1 MQQRLDDPQ
10 LYERRRPRERL
21 RHGDECHGLR
31 VLLLSYDSLAALQC
45 HTRLLAPY
53 IATDHEQDIHH
64 PLRPRAQCAALQF
77 LPTPSTPS
85 ASFAYEGRWQMACHI
100 SSSRVQ
106 AGQVA
111 YKSSISDVTITRRP
125 DGLYAWTETE
135 REYLG
140 QACQGQPVK
149 TETETG
155 YMQIAGRVT
164 LSDKRADEA
173 PVRARMRGDGCRRQ
187 AAGTDRQSDD
197 RAQRRF

>member
-1 MQQRLDDPQ
+1 
-10 LYERRRPRERL
+10 
-21 RHGDECHGLR
+21 
-31 VLLLSYDSLAALQC
+31 
-45 HTRLLAPY
+45 
-53 IATDHEQDIHH
+53 
-64 PLRPRAQCAALQF
+64 
-77 LPTPSTPS
+77 
-85 ASFAYEGRWQMACHI
+85 MACHI

-149 TETETG
+149 IETETG

-164 LSDKRADEA
+164 LSDGTQTTLYFA
-173 PVRARMRGDGCRRQ
+173 MR
-187 AAGTDRQSDD
+187 
-197 RAQRRF
+197 

>member
-1 MQQRLDDPQ
+1 MNKKVFFLAP
-10 LYERRRPRERL
+10 L
-21 RHGDECHGLR
+21 
-31 VLLLSYDSLAALQC
+31 VIAALMAGC
-45 HTRLLAPY
+45 GGSDSSDAPTP
-53 IATDHEQDIHH
+53 APTST
-64 PLRPRAQCAALQF
+64 PTPTPRPTPAPT
-77 LPTPSTPS
+77 PTPSTPS

-111 YKSSISDVTITRRP
+111 YKSSIFDVTITRRP

-155 YMQIAGRVT
+155 YMQIADRVT
-164 LSDKRADEA
+164 LSDGTQADRLYIWETTDNN
-173 PVRARMRGDGCRRQ
+173 RDKDLARIEGERLYITGFGDNV
-187 AAGTDRQSDD
+187 DD
-197 RAQRRF
+197 RLSRDAQGWPTALNRTVWHQRQP